1 MSVSP
6 HPLPERHR
14 SPGAG
19 SNHLMRTL
27 VADVSNLLSVN
38 VHLLLDNDPRQ
49 ADAAT
54 LRAALNDLSAMVDSR
69 SGSPSGFDDP
79 FENADGTPDA
89 RPAGVGGLPEEAG
102 ARVRVPGAVVRRVCV

>member
-1 MSVSP
+1 MSLSP
-6 HPLPERHR
+6 QPLPERHR

-89 RPAGVGGLPEEAG
+89 RPAGVGGLPEEAILMLSLIHI
-102 ARVRVPGAVVRRVCV
+102 